1 MRRAVELLVRQGLRS
16 RTGLALLLALIVLV
30 VVGAAKGF
38 SDSAGSGPGLNGAP
52 DRPIITATPTAADD
66 GLASPEP
73 VPSLVSSAGTAAPAT
88 VAKAFALA
96 WVKHDGVTPDRWY
109 AGVLPHCTEELAG
122 KLAGV
127 DPATVPADRLTGE
140 PTLVPYAESIADAT
154 IEVDSGLLRLRL
166 TAVQGRWLVDGVD
179 WERA

>member
-1 MRRAVELLVRQGLRS
+1 VRRTIQLLVRVVLRS
-16 RTGLALLLALIVLV
+16 RLGLALALALVVLV

-38 SDSAGSGPGLNGAP
+38 SNSADTGPGLTGAP

-73 VPSLVSSAGTAAPAT
+73 VPSLASSAGTAPPVA

-96 WVKHDGVTPDRWY
+96 WVNHANIAADRWY
-109 AGVLPHCTEELAG
+109 AGVLPHCTKALAG
-122 KLAGV
+122 KLVGV
-127 DPATVPADRLTGE
+127 DPASVPAARLIGE
-140 PTLVPYAESIADAT
+140 PTLVPYAESIAEAA
-154 IEVDSGLLRLRL
+154 IKVDSGLLRLRL

-179 WERA
+179 WERG